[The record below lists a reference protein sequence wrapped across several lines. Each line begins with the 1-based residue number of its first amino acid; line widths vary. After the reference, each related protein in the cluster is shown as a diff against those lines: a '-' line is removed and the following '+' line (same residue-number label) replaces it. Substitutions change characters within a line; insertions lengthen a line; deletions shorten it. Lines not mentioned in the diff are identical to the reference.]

1 MTDDF
6 TEAGLGIREYQSSE
20 NKNQSGENKI
30 MRNKILRTM
39 PACSGTSLV

>member
-20 NKNQSGENKI
+20 NNQSGENKI